1 MNRRNRA
8 GFTLLEVLIAMV
20 ILSVAVVALVQTAS
34 QGLRL
39 LKVSSDHQEAVAL
52 GDRLVRAVDNP
63 VEGME
68 SGQEGPFTWER
79 RVRVMAV
86 PGELSPVSGPSPQ
99 LLALSVAIRWGNGRM
114 VEVATLRTVQGT
126 AATP

>member
-1 MNRRNRA
+1 MNRRPRA

-20 ILSVAVVALVQTAS
+20 ILSVAVVTLIQTSS

-39 LKVSSDHQEAVAL
+39 LKVSSDQQEAVILA
-52 GDRLVRAVDNP
+52 DRLVRAVDGP
-63 VEGME
+63 VEGTA
-68 SGQEGPFTWER
+68 SGQEGQFTWER

-86 PGELSPVSGPSPQ
+86 PDKLSPISGPSPQ
-99 LLALSVAIRWGNGRM
+99 LLALSVAVRWGNGRT

>member
-1 MNRRNRA
+1 MNRRPRA

-20 ILSVAVVALVQTAS
+20 ILSVAVVTLIQTAS

-39 LKVSSDHQEAVAL
+39 LKVSSDQQEAVILA
-52 GDRLVRAVDNP
+52 DRLVRAVDGP
-63 VEGME
+63 VEGTA
-68 SGQEGPFTWER
+68 SGQEGQFTWER
-79 RVRVMAV
+79 SVRVMAV
-86 PGELSPVSGPSPQ
+86 PDKLSPTSGPSPQ
-99 LLALSVAIRWGNGRM
+99 LLALSVAVRWGNGRT

>member
-1 MNRRNRA
+1 MSRRNRP

-20 ILSVAVVALVQTAS
+20 ILSVAVVALIQTAA

-39 LKVSSDHQEAVAL
+39 LKVSSDHQEAVTLA
-52 GDRLVRAVDNP
+52 DRLLRAIDGSAEGVD
-63 VEGME
+63 

-86 PGELSPVSGPSPQ
+86 PDELSPSSGPSPQ
-99 LLALSVAIRWGNGRM
+99 LLSLSVAVRWGNGRM
-114 VEVATLRTVQGT
+114 VEVATLRAVQGT

>member
-1 MNRRNRA
+1 MNRRHHA

-20 ILSVAVVALVQTAS
+20 ILSVAVVTLIQTAS

-39 LKVSSDHQEAVAL
+39 LKVSSDHQEAVILA
-52 GDRLVRAVDNP
+52 DRLVRAVDRP
-63 VEGME
+63 VEGTD
-68 SGQEGPFTWER
+68 SGQEGQFTWER

-86 PGELSPVSGPSPQ
+86 SDKLSPISGPSPQ
-99 LLALSVAIRWGNGRM
+99 LLALSVAVRWGSGRT
-114 VEVATLRTVQGT
+114 VEVATLRAVQGT